1 MLYKFKS
8 RSAPDL
14 IMLEPHG
21 RQILQIIGKTPGPTG
36 IITADVVKK
45 FRDAKV
51 EPEGYVMYAYAAMQ
65 LFAQAAEQAKSVKY
79 ADLEKAMRGGSFDT
93 VIGKL
98 SFDAKGD
105 NKLPGFMVYQW
116 KGGQYDYVKK

>member
-1 MLYKFKS
+1 MLFTFGPDARKNPAA
-8 RSAPDL
+8 AP
-14 IMLEPHG
+14 I
-21 RQILQIIGKTPGPTG
+21 
-36 IITADVVKK
+36 VKK
-45 FRDAKV
+45 FRDAKI

-65 LFAQAAEQAKSVKY
+65 LFAQAAEQAKSTKY
-79 ADLEKAMRGGSFDT
+79 ADLEKAMRNGSFDT
-93 VIGKL
+93 VLGKL

>member
-1 MLYKFKS
+1 
-8 RSAPDL
+8 
-14 IMLEPHG
+14 
-21 RQILQIIGKTPGPTG
+21 
-36 IITADVVKK
+36 
-45 FRDAKV
+45 
-51 EPEGYVMYAYAAMQ
+51 MYAYAAMQ
-65 LFAQAAEQAKSVKY
+65 LFAQAAEQAKGTKY

-116 KGGQYDYVKK
+116 KGGKYDYVAK